1 MIQCGTFYA
10 ISVWYIWKE
19 DGVLHVA
26 GISTEQGR
34 IDLHGC
40 TYFTAQDQVRFLP
53 RDADIKTVAVVAKQ

>member
-1 MIQCGTFYA
+1 M
-10 ISVWYIWKE
+10 
-19 DGVLHVA
+19 LHVA